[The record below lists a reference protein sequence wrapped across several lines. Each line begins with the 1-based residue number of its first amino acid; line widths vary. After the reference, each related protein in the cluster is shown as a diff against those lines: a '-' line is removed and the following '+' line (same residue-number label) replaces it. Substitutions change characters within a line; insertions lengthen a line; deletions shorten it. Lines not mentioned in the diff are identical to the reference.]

1 MAIKGKK
8 KSQRRGSQAR
18 RRPATAPRP
27 VIPTGRRVPWYRTA
41 ALIADRAAD
50 NERLERRQAGLDD
63 YADRLKG
70 VVQTMS
76 ETASQMTQAPSAPE
90 DPRVEELGKDAQEW
104 ITSLG
109 KAQVEA
115 SKVTPVEGVETAHQL
130 VAEAIGA
137 YINAA
142 NAYQLVPSTT
152 DEARADQL
160 INASGQRDLA
170 GRLLQTAINELDTAL
185 TAADMNPS
193 GIAPPAPA
201 APIAPG
207 APAPGAAGE
216 QGGGSAG
223 AGGSKGGGK
232 GED

>member
-1 MAIKGKK
+1 M
-8 KSQRRGSQAR
+8 
-18 RRPATAPRP
+18 
-27 VIPTGRRVPWYRTA
+27 PWYRTA
-41 ALIADRAAD
+41 AGMVGIAVGVLILAGVGAKLIADRAAD
-50 NERLERRQAGLDD
+50 NERLERRQTELDD
-63 YADRLKG
+63 YADGLKG

-76 ETASQMTQAPSAPE
+76 ESASQMTQAPSAPE
-90 DPRVEELGKDAQEW
+90 DPRVEELGKDAQGW

-109 KAQVEA
+109 KAQVEV

-142 NAYQLVPSTT
+142 KAYQLVPSTT

-170 GRLLQTAINELDTAL
+170 GRLLQTAINELDDAL

-201 APIAPG
+201 APLAPGAPAPG
-207 APAPGAAGE
+207 APAPGAAGD
-216 QGGGSAG
+216 QGGEEAG
-223 AGGSKGGGK
+223 AGGGKGGGK
-232 GED
+232 GEE